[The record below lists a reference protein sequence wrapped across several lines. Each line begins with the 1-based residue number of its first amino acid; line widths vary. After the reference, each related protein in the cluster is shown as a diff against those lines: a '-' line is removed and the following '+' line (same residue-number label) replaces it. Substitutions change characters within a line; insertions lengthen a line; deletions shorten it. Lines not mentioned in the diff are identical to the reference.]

1 MPPPSGRPPPGRRRG
16 RAGSWRSPRP
26 ARPRPVTA
34 TRSPWS
40 CERHFQAVELLD
52 LVHLLEVLDHL
63 VEVAGRDAAL
73 VAGAAEPGQVHDAGR
88 AAWLVAVLA
97 ADGADEGEGF
107 GGYLADGLGGD
118 CRVTHA
124 SQPKPASLTWLPC
137 G

>member
-1 MPPPSGRPPPGRRRG
+1 MPPPAGRPPPGRRRG

-34 TRSPWS
+34 TRSHWS

-88 AAWLVAVLA
+88 AAWRVAVLA

-118 CRVTHA
+118 CGVIHA
-124 SQPKPASLTWLPC
+124 AILVWRGVAWLVS